1 MEAAEGFASHK
12 NLSCWHSTDYPG
24 QGGITTNK
32 VCIDCV
38 EKCKSK
44 PKFLLNLHILS
55 FNVIFLNQ
63 VDKKLIEGA
72 KRLNTNVPDSKWDF
86 TIFSFSSA
94 FLLVPGIIRT
104 FSTSL
109 LFTGKLS
116 RNWKRLFS
124 LTWTWTFMVSDFEGL
139 WRGQKHAMKRK
150 QNWIDVE
157 KFCIY
162 FTLLFKKVTFS
173 CCGTNFL
180 NSMILRFSIF
190 FT

>member
-1 MEAAEGFASHK
+1 MI
-12 NLSCWHSTDYPG
+12 LVQP
-24 QGGITTNK
+24 
-32 VCIDCV
+32 
-38 EKCKSK
+38 
-44 PKFLLNLHILS
+44 ILS
-55 FNVIFLNQ
+55 FNAIFLNQ

-180 NSMILRFSIF
+180 NSMIPRFSIF

>member
-1 MEAAEGFASHK
+1 MYRTAS
-12 NLSCWHSTDYPG
+12 
-24 QGGITTNK
+24 GILPF
-32 VCIDCV
+32 
-38 EKCKSK
+38 SA
-44 PKFLLNLHILS
+44 F
-55 FNVIFLNQ
+55 
-63 VDKKLIEGA
+63 
-72 KRLNTNVPDSKWDF
+72 
-86 TIFSFSSA
+86 FSFFCS
-94 FLLVPGIIRT
+94 GIIRT

-150 QNWIDVE
+150 QNWIDIE

-190 FT
+190 FTQFLLSPSWYNSLGLQIKCYLIKSYLNLSLGYQL